1 MRGVGLGAHRCWGR
15 ADTGDLAEESGIEDL
30 DIEADGSMTLPD
42 GWRLFVFENTLFD
55 ETTGRYP

>member
-1 MRGVGLGAHRCWGR
+1 
-15 ADTGDLAEESGIEDL
+15 LAEESGIEDL